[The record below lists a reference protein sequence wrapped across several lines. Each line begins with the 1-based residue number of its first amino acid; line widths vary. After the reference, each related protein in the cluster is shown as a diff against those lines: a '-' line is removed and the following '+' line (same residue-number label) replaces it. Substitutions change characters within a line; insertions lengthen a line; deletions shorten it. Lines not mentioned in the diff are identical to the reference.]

1 MTVTSTDPPVS
12 STVNFEGITVST
24 SGSLTIDLGTVS
36 GTVSVMATK
45 SSSGAVLFSKTYTIA
60 NVQVANNHARFLLN
74 VAAGQYPL
82 SADVTLSLTSGVW
95 SASVMVTR
103 QLAITGAGTVG
114 ILDFS
119 VVALAYGSSLGNI
132 RYNPAADLTGSG
144 TISIIDVGIVALFY
158 GAKVFY

>member
-1 MTVTSTDPPVS
+1 VT
-12 STVNFEGITVST
+12 FLGITVTT
-24 SGSLTIDLGTVS
+24 SGSLTINSGAVS
-36 GTVSVMATK
+36 GTVSVMATN
-45 SSSGAVLFSKTYTIA
+45 SSSGTVLFSKTYTIT

-103 QLAITGAGTVG
+103 QIAITGAGTVG
-114 ILDFS
+114 IVDFS
-119 VVALAYGSSLGNI
+119 IVALAYGSSLGTT
-132 RYNPAADLTGSG
+132 RYNSAADFTGSG
-144 TISIIDVGIVALFY
+144 TIGIVDVGIAALYY